1 MTKRTKQYLDLIN
14 YTISQGS
21 RIDLLDYETEVLE
34 EAYTYLSTTG
44 KKVTLQEWI
53 VDELTAR
60 YTNQRGSK
68 YADIMQRTSWAVN
81 WSREWEKTRKKIN
94 PGARMIITVMVM
106 LFVFATRADAKTL
119 INMGE
124 CKITYYCACSECS
137 GPWGDLT
144 ATGTR
149 CEEGRTVAVDPD
161 VIAYG
166 TKLLING
173 RVYTAED
180 CGGNVH
186 GDHIDIYLDD
196 HERTEKLGVNYTN
209 VWIVKGGEWDE

>member
-1 MTKRTKQYLDLIN
+1 MKKLI
-14 YTISQGS
+14 
-21 RIDLLDYETEVLE
+21 LLL
-34 EAYTYLSTTG
+34 AL
-44 KKVTLQEWI
+44 LI
-53 VDELTAR
+53 P
-60 YTNQRGSK
+60 
-68 YADIMQRTSWAVN
+68 MQ
-81 WSREWEKTRKKIN
+81 
-94 PGARMIITVMVM
+94 
-106 LFVFATRADAKTL
+106 ADAKL
-119 INMGE
+119 ISMGE

-186 GDHIDIYLDD
+186 IDIYLDD

>member
-1 MTKRTKQYLDLIN
+1 MKNKLIILA
-14 YTISQGS
+14 T
-21 RIDLLDYETEVLE
+21 LL
-34 EAYTYLSTTG
+34 
-44 KKVTLQEWI
+44 TL
-53 VDELTAR
+53 LLP
-60 YTNQRGSK
+60 S
-68 YADIMQRTSWAVN
+68 S
-81 WSREWEKTRKKIN
+81 IN
-94 PGARMIITVMVM
+94 AQ
-106 LFVFATRADAKTL
+106 TL
-119 INMGE
+119 INMGT
-124 CKITYYCACSECS
+124 CKITYYCACPECS

-180 CGGNVH
+180 CGGNVK

-196 HERTEKLGVNYTN
+196 HDRTEKLGVDHTN
-209 VWIVKGGEWDE
+209 VWIVKNGDFDE